1 MADEYDDIVKQRS
14 LFDWR
19 RRQFLR
25 RVGMIG
31 AGLALTDLILQQS
44 KSEAASPNSEKM
56 SQQPG
61 ETSEI
66 AAQKSTGE
74 IPRRSVGRT
83 GVEVSAIGLGGYHMG
98 VPKDEQE
105 AIRIIHEAMDAGID
119 FMDNAWEYNDGVSEQ
134 RLGKALRGRRD
145 RAFVMTKVCTHGRD
159 RKVAM
164 QQLEQSLRRLQTDHI
179 DLWQIHEVVYDNDPE
194 LHFARGGV
202 IEALEQAKKEGKVR
216 FVGFTGHKDPTIHLK
231 MLSYNYPF
239 DACQLP
245 LNCFD
250 ASFRSFEKQVLP
262 ELQKRGI
269 AAIGMKSLGGSGEP
283 VKQGA
288 IAPQQALSYA
298 MSLPVATTVSGID
311 SLKVLRQNLGIARG
325 FTPMSAEQMQALRDR
340 YARYAADGRFEL
352 YKTSKQYDGKPGREQ
367 HGFPPQQQLPT

>member
-1 MADEYDDIVKQRS
+1 MADEYDDIAKQRS

-19 RRQFLR
+19 RRQFLK

-31 AGLALTDLILQQS
+31 AGLALTDLILQHS
-44 KSEAASPNSEKM
+44 KSEAASPSSEEM
-56 SQQPG
+56 SLQAG
-61 ETSEI
+61 ETSA
-66 AAQKSTGE
+66 AAQTSAGE
-74 IPRRSVGRT
+74 IPRRSFGRT

-145 RAFVMTKVCTHGRD
+145 QAFVMTKVCTHGRD

-250 ASFRSFEKQVLP
+250 ASYRSFEKQVLP

-367 HGFPPQQQLPT
+367 HGFPSQQQLPT

>member
-1 MADEYDDIVKQRS
+1 MADEYDEIAKQRS

-31 AGLALTDLILQQS
+31 AGLALTDLILQHS

-61 ETSEI
+61 ETSA
-66 AAQKSTGE
+66 AAQTSTGE
-74 IPRRSVGRT
+74 IPRRSFGRT

-145 RAFVMTKVCTHGRD
+145 KAFVMTKVCTHGRD

-269 AAIGMKSLGGSGEP
+269 AAIGMKSLCGSGEP

-367 HGFPPQQQLPT
+367 HGFPSQQQLPT

>member
-31 AGLALTDLILQQS
+31 AGLALTDLILQHS
-44 KSEAASPNSEKM
+44 KSEAASPSSEEM
-56 SQQPG
+56 SLQAG
-61 ETSEI
+61 ETSA
-66 AAQKSTGE
+66 AAQTSTGE
-74 IPRRSVGRT
+74 IPRRSFGRT

-145 RAFVMTKVCTHGRD
+145 QAFVMTKVCTHGRD

-352 YKTSKQYDGKPGREQ
+352 YKTSKKYDGKPGREQ
-367 HGFPPQQQLPT
+367 HGFLPEQQLPT

>member
-1 MADEYDDIVKQRS
+1 MADEYDDIAKQRS

-31 AGLALTDLILQQS
+31 AGLALTDLILQHS
-44 KSEAASPNSEKM
+44 KSEAASPSSEKM
-56 SQQPG
+56 SQQAG
-61 ETSEI
+61 ETSA
-66 AAQKSTGE
+66 AAQTSAGE
-74 IPRRSVGRT
+74 IPRRSFGRT

-145 RAFVMTKVCTHGRD
+145 KAFVMTKVCTHGRD

-367 HGFPPQQQLPT
+367 HGFPSQQQLPT

>member
-1 MADEYDDIVKQRS
+1 MADEYDDIAKQRS

-31 AGLALTDLILQQS
+31 AGLALTDLILQHS

-74 IPRRSVGRT
+74 IPRRSFGRT

-216 FVGFTGHKDPTIHLK
+216 FVGFTGHKDPTLHLK

-288 IAPQQALSYA
+288 IAPQAALSYA

-352 YKTSKQYDGKPGREQ
+352 YKTSKKYDGKPGREQ
-367 HGFPPQQQLPT
+367 HGFLPEQQLPT

>member
-1 MADEYDDIVKQRS
+1 MADEYDEIAKQRS

-19 RRQFLR
+19 RRQFLK

-31 AGLALTDLILQQS
+31 AGLALTDLILQHS
-44 KSEAASPNSEKM
+44 KSEAASPSSEKM
-56 SQQPG
+56 SQQAG
-61 ETSEI
+61 ETSA
-66 AAQKSTGE
+66 AAQTSAGE
-74 IPRRSVGRT
+74 IPRRSFGRT

-145 RAFVMTKVCTHGRD
+145 QAFVMTKVCTHGRD

-367 HGFPPQQQLPT
+367 HGFPSQQQLPT

>member
-1 MADEYDDIVKQRS
+1 MADEYDDIAKQRS

-31 AGLALTDLILQQS
+31 AGLALTDLILQHS
-44 KSEAASPNSEKM
+44 KSEAASPSSEKM
-56 SQQPG
+56 SQQAG
-61 ETSEI
+61 ETSA
-66 AAQKSTGE
+66 AAQTSAGE
-74 IPRRSVGRT
+74 IPRRSFGRT

-145 RAFVMTKVCTHGRD
+145 QAFVMTKVCTHGRD

-367 HGFPPQQQLPT
+367 HGFPSQQQLPT

>member
-1 MADEYDDIVKQRS
+1 MADEYDDIAKPRS

-19 RRQFLR
+19 RRQFLK

-31 AGLALTDLILQQS
+31 AGLALTDLILQHS
-44 KSEAASPNSEKM
+44 KSEAASPSSEEM
-56 SQQPG
+56 SLQAG
-61 ETSEI
+61 ETSA
-66 AAQKSTGE
+66 AAQTSTGE
-74 IPRRSVGRT
+74 IPRRSFGRT

-145 RAFVMTKVCTHGRD
+145 QAFVMTKVCTHGRD

-367 HGFPPQQQLPT
+367 HGFPSQQQLPT

>member
-31 AGLALTDLILQQS
+31 AGLALTDLILQHS

-74 IPRRSVGRT
+74 IPRRSFGRT

>member
-1 MADEYDDIVKQRS
+1 MADEYDDIAKQRS

-19 RRQFLR
+19 RRQFLK

-31 AGLALTDLILQQS
+31 AGLALTDLILQHS
-44 KSEAASPNSEKM
+44 NPSEAVSPNSEKM

-61 ETSEI
+61 ETSA
-66 AAQKSTGE
+66 AAQTSTGE
-74 IPRRSVGRT
+74 IPRRSFGRT

-145 RAFVMTKVCTHGRD
+145 KAFVMTKVCTHGRD

-216 FVGFTGHKDPTIHLK
+216 FVGFTGHKDPTLHLK

-367 HGFPPQQQLPT
+367 HGFPSQQQLPT

>member
-1 MADEYDDIVKQRS
+1 MADEYDDIAKQRS

-19 RRQFLR
+19 RRQFLK

-31 AGLALTDLILQQS
+31 AGLALTDLILQHS
-44 KSEAASPNSEKM
+44 KSEAASPSSEEM
-56 SQQPG
+56 SLQAG
-61 ETSEI
+61 ETSA
-66 AAQKSTGE
+66 AAQTSTGE
-74 IPRRSVGRT
+74 IPRRSFGRT
-83 GVEVSAIGLGGYHMG
+83 GVEVSAIGLGGYHIG

-145 RAFVMTKVCTHGRD
+145 QAFVMTKVCTHGRD

-288 IAPQQALSYA
+288 IAPQAALSYA

-367 HGFPPQQQLPT
+367 HGFPSQQQLPT

>member
-1 MADEYDDIVKQRS
+1 MADEYDEIAKQRS

-19 RRQFLR
+19 RRQFLK

-31 AGLALTDLILQQS
+31 AGLALTDLILQHS
-44 KSEAASPNSEKM
+44 KSEAASPSSEEM
-56 SQQPG
+56 SLQAG
-61 ETSEI
+61 ETSA
-66 AAQKSTGE
+66 AAQTSTGE
-74 IPRRSVGRT
+74 IPRRSFGRT
-83 GVEVSAIGLGGYHMG
+83 GVEVSALGLGGYHMG

-145 RAFVMTKVCTHGRD
+145 QAFVMTKVCTHGRD

-352 YKTSKQYDGKPGREQ
+352 YKTSKKYDGKPGREQ
-367 HGFPPQQQLPT
+367 HGFLPEEQLPT

>member
-1 MADEYDDIVKQRS
+1 MADEYDDIAKQRS

-19 RRQFLR
+19 RRQFLK

-31 AGLALTDLILQQS
+31 AGLALTDLILQHS

-61 ETSEI
+61 ETSA
-66 AAQKSTGE
+66 AAQTSTGE
-74 IPRRSVGRT
+74 IPRRSFGRT

-145 RAFVMTKVCTHGRD
+145 KAFVMTKVCTHGRD

-367 HGFPPQQQLPT
+367 HGFQPQQQLPT